1 METGLVAEIFHYL
14 VNRRQT
20 YIENGKQFK
29 ITVEINDKYDNYSI
43 HPANKQKR
51 RTVVVKFLAM
61 ITNLYLAK
69 RPSMLSQILCF

>member
-1 METGLVAEIFHYL
+1 MTNMMI
-14 VNRRQT
+14 T
-20 YIENGKQFK
+20 PYIQQKKQK
-29 ITVEINDKYDNYSI
+29 
-43 HPANKQKR
+43 KR